1 MRLRLVSGISS
12 GFPGLFQSLG
22 QVTHV
27 LLTRSPLITQE
38 QALEVTVRLAC
49 VKHAASVRPEPGSN
63 SPLMFDSRRTEKSDY
78 RRTDRS
84 FTLGGLFH
92 WLSTNNQLSL
102 LFVVNQRIF
111 VRLHSPAWWPVRLD
125 ATRYY
130 LASIFDTLLSS
141 QGSDAHQ
148 RFAHRARRRGWY
160 PCCSPCGGATVL
172 TYPRPC
178 LGVKSVIRCVS
189 GRTGSRLD
197 LCGAPTLAPWGA
209 GSNSVS
215 VATGVALGPGL
226 GVGSA
231 RGTGLLGAGWRP
243 IRLASV
249 PPSRADVENIR

>member
-1 MRLRLVSGISS
+1 
-12 GFPGLFQSLG
+12 
-22 QVTHV
+22 
-27 LLTRSPLITQE
+27 
-38 QALEVTVRLAC
+38 
-49 VKHAASVRPEPGSN
+49 
-63 SPLMFDSRRTEKSDY
+63 LMFDSRRTEKSDY

-178 LGVKSVIRCVS
+178 LGVKSAIRSLS
-189 GRTGSRLD
+189 GRTMIALGSLRGAHSSTLGRRLQLGLRGHRGGRGSLSGSGISSRD
-197 LCGAPTLAPWGA
+197 RPAWGW
-209 GSNSVS
+209 
-215 VATGVALGPGL
+215 VATHPL
-226 GVGSA
+226 GVRSSLSG
-231 RGTGLLGAGWRP
+231 
-243 IRLASV
+243 
-249 PPSRADVENIR
+249 

>member
-1 MRLRLVSGISS
+1 
-12 GFPGLFQSLG
+12 
-22 QVTHV
+22 
-27 LLTRSPLITQE
+27 
-38 QALEVTVRLAC
+38 
-49 VKHAASVRPEPGSN
+49 
-63 SPLMFDSRRTEKSDY
+63 LMFDS

-160 PCCSPCGGATVL
+160 PCCPPCGEATVL

-178 LGVKSVIRCVS
+178 LGVKSVIRSGS
-189 GRTGSRLD
+189 GRIDRAWIS
-197 LCGAPTLAPWGA
+197 A
-209 GSNSVS
+209 G
-215 VATGVALGPGL
+215 
-226 GVGSA
+226 
-231 RGTGLLGAGWRP
+231 RP
-243 IRLASV
+243 H
-249 PPSRADVENIR
+249 

>member
-1 MRLRLVSGISS
+1 MTTGEPVNRYPWRVVSLAEHEQPALAVVRCQPKDFRASRVA
-12 GFPGLFQSLG
+12 GL
-22 QVTHV
+22 
-27 LLTRSPLITQE
+27 
-38 QALEVTVRLAC
+38 
-49 VKHAASVRPEPGSN
+49 
-63 SPLMFDSRRTEKSDY
+63 
-78 RRTDRS
+78 
-84 FTLGGLFH
+84 
-92 WLSTNNQLSL
+92 
-102 LFVVNQRIF
+102 
-111 VRLHSPAWWPVRLD
+111 WPVRLD

-215 VATGVALGPGL
+215 VATEVVVVPCL